1 METLFYNSL
10 YIQSTIKIKI
20 IIEKIVENSDK
31 KEPRSLRKTALE
43 VFLESSNVATE
54 KQNWIAKPSALMVS
68 SKVH

>member
-10 YIQSTIKIKI
+10 YRQSTIKIKI

-54 KQNWIAKPSALMVS
+54 K
-68 SKVH
+68 